1 MLLAEELRTKNR
13 DMKIIDNYPIFY
25 NNIDVGYIKL
35 VSYYDSLLPH
45 LEFQI
50 QEEYRQKGLM
60 TQHLPIYL
68 QELKEKN
75 ITSLIALV
83 KKDNL
88 VSIKLLEQNNFIEL
102 TEINKCICYFRTKYY
117 EMEEIPIFRGTKK
130 ELEDLF

>member
-1 MLLAEELRTKNR
+1 MKNK

-25 NNIDVGYIKL
+25 NNIDVGHIRL
-35 VSYYDSLLPH
+35 VSYYNSLLPH
-45 LEFQI
+45 LEFEI
-50 QEEYRQKGLM
+50 KEEYRQKGLM

-68 QELKEKN
+68 QQLKEKN

-88 VSIKLLEQNNFIEL
+88 VSKKLLEQNNFIEL
-102 TEINKCICYFRTKYY
+102 TKINECICYFRTKYY
-117 EMEEIPIFRGTKK
+117 EMEEIPMFKGTKK